1 MKDLKNTDVCSILER
16 VMLLCRDDGVR
27 FTTTDRLDEIEKVLF
42 GSAYQRVDREDLFR
56 LYAKRPI
63 EELKGPLL
71 LVSSHVDCEANITK
85 CFCEDIGGGL
95 LKGTFDNAATNAAI
109 LSVMLDGDLPDNVVV
124 SFTGDEERGSKG
136 AEETVEYLRSKQLKI
151 DLAVILD
158 VTDMGWEEGADFT
171 VENNFWRDDQGK
183 RIIEKA
189 KKLGE
194 RWRFVPEDTED
205 IPSYVPPEMVIHEEA
220 EADESWDLDEM
231 DVPCFSFCLPVN
243 GNMHSNAGVLA
254 RKDSLAKYCSALK
267 AILSE

>member
-1 MKDLKNTDVCSILER
+1 MNEQKFGNVYSILKR
-16 VMLLCRDDGVR
+16 VTCMCRDDGKR
-27 FTTTDRLDEIEKVLF
+27 FTDTLRLDEINQVLS
-42 GSAYQRVDREDLFR
+42 GSVYRLAEQQGLFR
-56 LYAKRPI
+56 LFAKRPL
-63 EELKGPLL
+63 EEIKGPVV
-71 LVSSHVDCEANITK
+71 LVSSHVDCEEDINE
-85 CFCEDIGGGL
+85 CFCKELDDVY

-220 EADESWDLDEM
+220 WMDETSEFYNLHI
-231 DVPCFSFCLPVN
+231 PCFSFCLPVY
-243 GNMHSNAGVLA
+243 GKMHSDEGVLA
-254 RKDSLAKYCSALK
+254 RKESLPRYCSALS
-267 AILSE
+267 AILS